1 MSICNGFTKKG
12 LPCKKRVK
20 TGKYCF
26 LHNEETKIKTPKI
39 PVLEKPDDC
48 IICTE
53 PLNEKYPLSPCGH
66 WVHRNCQLKSGS
78 RCVFC
83 RTEIDLTP
91 VEKIEINHKKEQDR
105 KNEEARN
112 LEMAREIASRD
123 NRLSLTYSII
133 SDNNIIISN
142 TIVAPNESL
151 AYAAL
156 NLFLNALD
164 FNRYIVSYYRINN
177 NIHINIEE

>member
-1 MSICNGFTKKG
+1 MSICNGLTKKG
-12 LPCKKRVK
+12 LPCKKKVK

-26 LHNEETKIKTPKI
+26 LHNKETKSETPKI

-66 WVHRNCQLKSGS
+66 WVHRNCQLQSGS

-83 RTEIDLTP
+83 RTEIDLTQ
-91 VEKIEINHKKEQDR
+91 VEKIEIRYKREQDR

-112 LEMAREIASRD
+112 LEMAREIASMD

-133 SDNNIIISN
+133 FGDRILFSN
-142 TIVAPNESL
+142 TIVAPNESE
-151 AYAAL
+151 AYDAL
-156 NLFLNALD
+156 NLFLNALVY
-164 FNRYIVSYYRINN
+164 NHSIVSYYRMNN
-177 NIHINIEE
+177 NMYITITV